1 MVNNEMIKN
10 WHADLRRLR
19 LASLKENVINFVET
33 TFFDALIGM
42 LAAVVVVSITQ
53 YLVIPFLYELF
64 TNTVSMTGVVKEVFT
79 LDEIKSGEGFGVVAM
94 LIRILDKLKWKET
107 WLVLFGVRFVINY
120 LVHGFNGVRV
130 TGNARRSQ
138 NQD

>member
-19 LASLKENVINFVET
+19 IASLRENVINFVET
-33 TFFDALIGM
+33 TLFDALIGM

-94 LIRILDKLKWKET
+94 IIRILDKLKWKET

-130 TGNARRSQ
+130 TGNAKRSQ
-138 NQD
+138 D

>member
-1 MVNNEMIKN
+1 MVSNEMIKS

-19 LASLKENVINFVET
+19 IASLRENVINFVET
-33 TFFDALIGM
+33 TLFDALIGM

-94 LIRILDKLKWKET
+94 IIRILDKLKWKET

-120 LVHGFNGVRV
+120 LVHGFNNVRV

-138 NQD
+138 D

>member
-42 LAAVVVVSITQ
+42 LAAVVVVSIIQ

-94 LIRILDKLKWKET
+94 IIRILDKLKWKET

>member
-19 LASLKENVINFVET
+19 IASLRENIINFVET
-33 TFFDALIGM
+33 TLFDAIIGM

-64 TNTVSMTGVVKEVFT
+64 KNTVSMTGVVKEVFT

-94 LIRILDKLKWKET
+94 LIRVLDKLKWKET

-120 LVHGFNGVRV
+120 LVHGFNNVRV
-130 TGNARRSQ
+130 TGNAKRSQ
-138 NQD
+138 D

>member
-1 MVNNEMIKN
+1 MVSNEIIKN

-19 LASLKENVINFVET
+19 IASLRENVINFVET
-33 TFFDALIGM
+33 TLFDALIGM

-64 TNTVSMTGVVKEVFT
+64 KNTVSMTGVVKEVFT

-94 LIRILDKLKWKET
+94 LIRVLDKLKWKET

-120 LVHGFNGVRV
+120 LVHGFNNVRV

>member
-19 LASLKENVINFVET
+19 IASLRENVINFVET
-33 TFFDALIGM
+33 TLFDALIGM
-42 LAAVVVVSITQ
+42 LAALIVVFIAQ
-53 YLVIPFLYELF
+53 HLVIPFLYEIF
-64 TNTVSMTGVVKEVFT
+64 KNTVSMTGVVKEVFT

-94 LIRILDKLKWKET
+94 IIRILDKLKWKET

-120 LVHGFNGVRV
+120 LVHGFNNVRV

-138 NQD
+138 D

>member
-1 MVNNEMIKN
+1 MVSNEMIKN

-19 LASLKENVINFVET
+19 IASLRENVINFVET
-33 TFFDALIGM
+33 TLFDALIGM

-64 TNTVSMTGVVKEVFT
+64 KNTVSMTGVVKEVFT

-120 LVHGFNGVRV
+120 LVHGFNNVRV

>member
-19 LASLKENVINFVET
+19 IASLRENVINFVET
-33 TFFDALIGM
+33 TLFDALIGM
-42 LAAVVVVSITQ
+42 LAALIVVFIAQ
-53 YLVIPFLYELF
+53 HLVIPFLYELF

-94 LIRILDKLKWKET
+94 IIRILDKLKWKET

-120 LVHGFNGVRV
+120 LVHGFNNVRV

-138 NQD
+138 D

>member
-1 MVNNEMIKN
+1 MVNKEMIKN

-19 LASLKENVINFVET
+19 IVSLRENVISFVET
-33 TFFDALIGM
+33 TLFDAIIGM

-94 LIRILDKLKWKET
+94 LIRVLDKLKWKET

-120 LVHGFNGVRV
+120 LVHGFNNVRV

-138 NQD
+138 D

>member
-19 LASLKENVINFVET
+19 IASLRENVINFVET
-33 TFFDALIGM
+33 TLFDALIGM

-130 TGNARRSQ
+130 TGNAKRSQ
-138 NQD
+138 D

>member
-19 LASLKENVINFVET
+19 IASLRENIINFVET
-33 TFFDALIGM
+33 TLFDAIIGM

-53 YLVIPFLYELF
+53 YLVIPFLYEFF

-94 LIRILDKLKWKET
+94 LIRVLDKLKWKET

>member
-1 MVNNEMIKN
+1 MVSNEMIKN

-19 LASLKENVINFVET
+19 IASLRENVINFVET
-33 TFFDALIGM
+33 TLFDALIGM

-94 LIRILDKLKWKET
+94 IIRILDKLKWKET
-107 WLVLFGVRFVINY
+107 WLVLFGGRFVINY
-120 LVHGFNGVRV
+120 LVHGFNNVRV
-130 TGNARRSQ
+130 TGNAKRSQ
-138 NQD
+138 D

>member
-1 MVNNEMIKN
+1 MVNKEMIKN

-19 LASLKENVINFVET
+19 IASLRENVISFVET
-33 TFFDALIGM
+33 TLFDAIIGM

-94 LIRILDKLKWKET
+94 LIRVLDKLKWKET

-120 LVHGFNGVRV
+120 LVHGFNNVRV